1 MNPFE
6 LTKDPDGGGITVR
19 VKHGFVVLTC
29 EEERRVTERI
39 TEILAENAKL
49 RDDLETQ
56 REVAT
61 DNMNRN
67 AREYKR
73 VRDEN
78 EKLRELASILCFC
91 MQVHK
96 LCDDC
101 KLNGAKG
108 DMAHDPLLACDGLHA
123 MLRELGIEVP

>member
-1 MNPFE
+1 MSANKPMLDHLMEMPRKE
-6 LTKDPDGGGITVR
+6 LVDDVIFYHDGWIAAGR
-19 VKHGFVVLTC
+19 ECNELK
-29 EEERRVTERI
+29 
-39 TEILAENAKL
+39 AENSKL

-61 DNMNRN
+61 DNTRRN
-67 AREYKR
+67 MREYKR

-78 EKLRELASILCFC
+78 DRLRELASILCFC

-108 DMAHDPLLACDGLHA
+108 DMAHDPLLACKGLHA